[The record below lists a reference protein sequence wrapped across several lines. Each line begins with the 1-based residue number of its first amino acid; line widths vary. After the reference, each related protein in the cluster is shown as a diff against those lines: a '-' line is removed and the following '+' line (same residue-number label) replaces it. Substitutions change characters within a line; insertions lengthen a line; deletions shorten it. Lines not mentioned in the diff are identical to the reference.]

1 MYTWVINNKGKQGSV
16 GPVVT
21 FGRRGC
27 DLIGAHEAASGE
39 ASKVLDRDGS
49 FKGDLPYIMM
59 H

>member
-1 MYTWVINNKGKQGSV
+1 M
-16 GPVVT
+16 VT

-27 DLIGAHEAASGE
+27 DLIGAHAAASGE